1 MLKRTFIG
9 CALVAALA
17 VPATAPAAVS
27 PTDYKNA
34 SKFCKAL
41 RADMG
46 ATLFKQTYGTNKSRS
61 NAHGKCVSQNAK
73 TMDRVHS
80 SAVNDCRAERDTLGD
95 DAFATK
101 YGPGKNHRNAFGK
114 CVSQGAKDRTEAA
127 EDAVASAARGCR
139 AERKSMGTTA
149 FRDEYGTNRNKR
161 NAFGKCVSAHA
172 RDAEDGQ
179 S

>member
-1 MLKRTFIG
+1 MLRRTLIG
-9 CALVAALA
+9 CALITALA

-46 ATLFKQTYGTNKSRS
+46 TTLFKQTYGTNKNRS

-80 SAVNDCRAERDTLGD
+80 SAVNDCRAERTTLGEE
-95 DAFATK
+95 AFATK
-101 YGPGKNHRNAFGK
+101 YGTGKNHRNAFGK
-114 CVSQGAKDRTEAA
+114 CVSHSATDQTEAV
-127 EDAVASAARGCR
+127 EDAVTSAARGCR
-139 AERKSMGTTA
+139 AERKTMGTTA
-149 FRDEYGTNRNKR
+149 FRDKYGTNHNTR
-161 NAFGKCVSAHA
+161 NAFGKCVSTHA
-172 RDAEDGQ
+172 RDAEDNQ